1 MARLTWSI
9 KHYQDL
15 NMLKKAISQV
25 QLREW
30 QLEINDISAE
40 FRLTIMFY
48 QINAENSIEA
58 ICTSQGIDDNTQRQ
72 HQDSL
77 LQHLKAADAQSV
89 QTVDKHVTVY
99 HQPIRS
105 SKGHIIG
112 VITFSDK
119 AIEPSQQTLF
129 KPLSAMQ
136 TRIADMLSN
145 AIRYYINSL
154 AVDPN
159 ASESVS
165 LDVDLQSFIDAFDEH
180 MWVKDANGHY
190 VACNKSVERA
200 WRKSTEQIVG
210 KTDFD
215 LFDQRTANEF
225 IESDK
230 LAISNGSTVVVS
242 ECEEVDVNFNKVW
255 LETIKAPIYNT
266 QGQLT
271 GVIGMTR
278 NIAKHKEAQDQLILA
293 ANVFQNAV
301 EGVVITDSN
310 GNITEINQAFTD
322 ITGYSREEVIGQNPR
337 MLSSGRH
344 PKSFF
349 ERLWN
354 TLLVQGK
361 WHGEIWNRRK
371 HGAIFPQAITISAVF
386 DKLNIIQYYV
396 AVFADIS
403 AQKQNEEK
411 LKNLAYF
418 DPLTQLPNRMQF
430 MSLLEQEVNHSH
442 RAKKQLAIVF
452 LDIDFFKHINDSLG
466 HVIGDEILVEL
477 AKRLSYALS
486 DFDVLARLSGDE
498 FVVMLPSIMGTDSV
512 TSSVDRI
519 RSVFERPFILDNTQ
533 SVRLTAS
540 MGVAIYPSDGDDHD
554 SLLRNADAAMHRAK
568 LDGRNNYAFYTES
581 MTKQAVAQLKLQ
593 TALHQALVNEDFYLV
608 YQPKLKLSDLSPSG
622 FEALIR
628 WSDPVYG
635 YISPA
640 EFIPLAEKIGLIWD
654 IGLWVLKAAC
664 LQGVEWL
671 TQGKMFERISVNVA
685 SLQLQRNDFVD
696 KVRSIL
702 LETGLPA
709 KHLELEVTES
719 CMMNDPD
726 AIIRDLKLLG
736 AMGIALS
743 IDDFGTGY
751 SSLNYLK
758 KLPIDKLKIDQSFVR
773 DIPHDANNTAIAKAV
788 IALGHA
794 LNLQIIA
801 EGVETIDQAD
811 FLRLNGCDLVQGYLY
826 SKPRLP
832 QDLNEF
838 LPIFH
843 NRINLATDIKLK

>member
-1 MARLTWSI
+1 
-9 KHYQDL
+9 
-15 NMLKKAISQV
+15 MLKKAISQA

-40 FRLTIMFY
+40 FRLAIIFY
-48 QINAENSIEA
+48 QANIELSIDV
-58 ICTSQGIDDNTQRQ
+58 ICTSQNIDKNTQQQ
-72 HQDSL
+72 HESSV
-77 LQHLKAADAQSV
+77 LQHLKA
-89 QTVDKHVTVY
+89 TLTHNVTTLDQHSCVY
-99 HQPIRS
+99 HKLIRS
-105 SKGHIIG
+105 AQGTIIG
-112 VITFSDK
+112 VISFSTQ
-119 AIEPSQQTLF
+119 EMQPSEEVLSQA
-129 KPLSAMQ
+129 LSAMQ
-136 TRIADMLSN
+136 IRIADMLSN
-145 AIRYYINSL
+145 AIRYYISSL
-154 AVDPN
+154 TIDSH
-159 ASESVS
+159 ASKPVS
-165 LDVDLQSFIDAFDEH
+165 LDVDLQSFIDAFEEH
-180 MWVKDANGHY
+180 IWVKDTNGQY
-190 VACNKSVERA
+190 VSCNKSVERA
-200 WRKSTEQIVG
+200 WRKSKEQILG

-230 LAISNGSTVVVS
+230 LAINSGASVVVS

-255 LETIKAPIYNT
+255 LETIKAPISNA
-266 QGQLT
+266 QGKLT

-278 NIAKHKEAQDQLILA
+278 NIAKHKEAEEQLILA
-293 ANVFQNAV
+293 ASVFQNAV
-301 EGVVITDSN
+301 EGVVITNSD
-310 GNITEINQAFTD
+310 GNITEVNQAFTD
-322 ITGYSREEVIGQNPR
+322 ITGYSREEVLGKNPR
-337 MLSSGRH
+337 LLNSGRH

-371 HGAIFPQAITISAVF
+371 HGAIFPQKITISAVL
-386 DKLNIIQYYV
+386 DKQNIIQYYV

-498 FVVMLPSIMGTDSV
+498 FVIMLPSIMGTDSV
-512 TSSVDRI
+512 TSSIDRI
-519 RSVFERPFILDNTQ
+519 RSVFERPFILDNAQ

-554 SLLRNADAAMHRAK
+554 SLLRNADSAMHRAK

-581 MTKQAVAQLKLQ
+581 MTKQAAEQLKLQ
-593 TALHQALVNEDFYLV
+593 TALHQALVNEDFYLM
-608 YQPKLKLSDLSPSG
+608 YQPKVKLSDLKPNG

-628 WSDPVYG
+628 WHDTALG
-635 YISPA
+635 QISPA

-654 IGLWVLKAAC
+654 IGLWVLKTAC

-671 TQGKMFERISVNVA
+671 TQGKTFERISVNVA

-773 DIPHDANNTAIAKAV
+773 DIPHDTNNTAIAKAV

-801 EGVETIDQAD
+801 EGVETVEQAD

-838 LPIFH
+838 LPTIR
-843 NRINLATDIKLK
+843 NSNLPNEIKVK

>member
-1 MARLTWSI
+1 MLT
-9 KHYQDL
+9 
-15 NMLKKAISQV
+15 KAISQA

-30 QLEINDISAE
+30 QQEINDISAE
-40 FRLTIMFY
+40 FRLTVTFS
-48 QINAENSIEA
+48 QINITDHRVQD
-58 ICTSQGIDDNTQRQ
+58 ICISQSADERTRQQ
-72 HQDSL
+72 HQISL
-77 LQHLKAADAQSV
+77 LQHLCLIP
-89 QTVDKHVTVY
+89 TVTASDGQNAKVY
-99 HQPIRS
+99 HQLIRDQHGYVLAALSFS
-105 SKGHIIG
+105 SINHNLNKPELFQEL
-112 VITFSDK
+112 T
-119 AIEPSQQTLF
+119 AI
-129 KPLSAMQ
+129 Q
-136 TRIADMLSN
+136 TRIADMLSS
-145 AIRYYINSL
+145 AIRVYVQNIDL
-154 AVDPN
+154 EIKHDQQVTH
-159 ASESVS
+159 
-165 LDVDLQSFIDAFDEH
+165 DVDVQAFIDAFDEH
-180 MWVKDANGHY
+180 VWIKNTQSIY
-190 VACNKSVERA
+190 IACNKSVERA
-200 WRKSTEQIVG
+200 WRKSKEQIVG

-215 LFDQRTANEF
+215 LFDQRTAEQF
-225 IESDK
+225 LESDK
-230 LAISNGSTVVVS
+230 LAIDTGSTVVVS

-255 LETIKAPIYNT
+255 LETIKAPVFNA
-266 QGQLT
+266 QGELT

-301 EGVVITDSN
+301 EGVVITDSD

-322 ITGYSREEVIGQNPR
+322 ITGYSREEVLGQNPR
-337 MLSSGRH
+337 MLRSGRH

-349 ERLWN
+349 DKLWN

-386 DKLNIIQYYV
+386 DKQNIIQYYV

-403 AQKQNEEK
+403 TQKQNEEK

-442 RAKKQLAIVF
+442 RAKKQLAVVF

-466 HVIGDEILVEL
+466 HVMGDEILVEL
-477 AKRLSYALS
+477 GKRLSYALS

-498 FVVMLPSIMGTDSV
+498 FVVMLPNIMSTDYV
-512 TSSVDRI
+512 TSTLDRI
-519 RSVFERPFILDNTQ
+519 RSVFELPFILDNAQ

-540 MGVAIYPSDGDDHD
+540 MGISIYPSDGDDHD

-568 LDGRNNYAFYTES
+568 HDGRNNYAFYTES
-581 MTKQAVAQLKLQ
+581 MTKQAIVQIKLQ
-593 TALHQALVNEDFYLV
+593 TALHQALINEDFYLV
-608 YQPKLKLSDLSPSG
+608 YQPKLALSDLSTCG

-628 WSDPVYG
+628 WHDSILGD
-635 YISPA
+635 ISPG
-640 EFIPLAEKIGLIWD
+640 EFIPIAEKIGLIWD
-654 IGLWVLKAAC
+654 IGLWVLKTAC
-664 LQGVEWL
+664 LQGVAWL
-671 TQGKMFERISVNVA
+671 TQGKSFERISVNVA
-685 SLQLQRNDFVD
+685 SLQLQRSDFVE
-696 KVRSIL
+696 KVRLIL

-719 CMMNDPD
+719 CMMHDPD

-773 DIPHDANNTAIAKAV
+773 DIPHDSNNTAIAKAV

-801 EGVETIDQAD
+801 EGVETQAQAD
-811 FLRLNGCDLVQGYLY
+811 FLRINGCDFAQGYLY

-832 QDLNEF
+832 DALADF
-838 LPIFH
+838 LPPV
-843 NRINLATDIKLK
+843 AGVSP

>member
-1 MARLTWSI
+1 
-9 KHYQDL
+9 
-15 NMLKKAISQV
+15 MLKEAISQT

-30 QLEINDISAE
+30 QQEINDISAE
-40 FRLTIMFY
+40 FRLTITFD
-48 QINAENSIEA
+48 QIDVTAHRLQA
-58 ICTSQGIDDNTQRQ
+58 ICISQNAKERTCQQ
-72 HQDSL
+72 HQISL
-77 LQHLKAADAQSV
+77 LQYINAASD
-89 QTVDKHVTVY
+89 HVESSLPCSEVY
-99 HQPIRS
+99 HQLIRDEHGLLLAGLS
-105 SKGHIIG
+105 
-112 VITFSDK
+112 FSAVNEDLGK
-119 AIEPSQQTLF
+119 PELF
-129 KPLSAMQ
+129 APLSAIQ
-136 TRIADMLSN
+136 IRIADMLSN
-145 AIRYYINSL
+145 AIRVYLSSIDLGDHAN
-154 AVDPN
+154 VN
-159 ASESVS
+159 VTH
-165 LDVDLQSFIDAFDEH
+165 DVDLQAFIDAFDEH
-180 MWVKDANGHY
+180 IWIKNLDGFY
-190 VACNKSVERA
+190 IACNKSVERA
-200 WRKSTEQIVG
+200 WRKSKQQIVG
-210 KTDFD
+210 KNDHD
-215 LFDQRTANEF
+215 LFDTRTATAF
-225 IESDK
+225 IEGDK
-230 LAISNGSTVVVS
+230 LAINTGSTVVVS
-242 ECEEVDVNFNKVW
+242 ECEEVDANYNKVW
-255 LETIKAPIYNT
+255 LETIKAPVKDE

-271 GVIGMTR
+271 GVLGMTR
-278 NIAKHKEAQDQLILA
+278 NIAEHKEAQEQLILA

-301 EGVVITDSN
+301 EGVVITDKD
-310 GNITEINQAFTD
+310 GNITDINQAFTD
-322 ITGYSREEVIGQNPR
+322 ITGYRRDEVLGQNPNI
-337 MLSSGRH
+337 LSSGRH

-371 HGAIFPQAITISAVF
+371 HGAIFPQSITISAVF

-403 AQKQNEEK
+403 VQKQNEEK

-430 MSLLEQEVNHSH
+430 MSLVEQELNHSN
-442 RAKKQLAIVF
+442 RAKKQLAILF

-477 AKRLSYALS
+477 SKRLSYALS

-498 FVVMLPSIMGTDSV
+498 FVVMLPGIMSTDSV

-519 RSVFERPFILDNTQ
+519 RSVFERPFILDNAQ

-581 MTKQAVAQLKLQ
+581 MTKQAVEQLKLQ
-593 TALHQALVNEDFYLV
+593 TALHHALANEDFYLV
-608 YQPKLKLSDLSPSG
+608 YQPKLTLKDLSPCG

-628 WSDPVYG
+628 WHDPILG
-635 YISPA
+635 DISPA

-671 TQGKMFERISVNVA
+671 TEGKTFERISVNVA

-696 KVRSIL
+696 KVRQIL
-702 LETGLPA
+702 LETGLPT

-719 CMMNDPD
+719 CMMHNPE
-726 AIIRDLKLLG
+726 AMIHDLKLLG
-736 AMGIALS
+736 TMGIALS

-758 KLPIDKLKIDQSFVR
+758 RLPIDKLKIDQSFVG
-773 DIPHDANNTAIAKAV
+773 DIPHDVNNTAIAKAV

-801 EGVETIDQAD
+801 EGVETEEQAE
-811 FLRLNGCDLVQGYLY
+811 FLRRNGCDLAQGYLY
-826 SKPRLP
+826 SRPRLP
-832 QDLNEF
+832 DSVTEF
-838 LPIFH
+838 LPLV
-843 NRINLATDIKLK
+843 NGIK

>member
-1 MARLTWSI
+1 
-9 KHYQDL
+9 
-15 NMLKKAISQV
+15 MLKKAISPA

-40 FRLTIMFY
+40 FRLVIMFS
-48 QINAENSIEA
+48 QINADNSIEA
-58 ICTSQGIDDNTQRQ
+58 ICTSQSIDENTQLQ
-72 HQDSL
+72 HEASL
-77 LQHLKAADAQSV
+77 LQHIKASHTHNV
-89 QTVDKHVTVY
+89 SPVDQHTSVY
-99 HQPIRS
+99 HQLIRS
-105 SKGHIIG
+105 YQGHLIG
-112 VITFSDK
+112 VISFSANDIK
-119 AIEPSQQTLF
+119 ISEALLF
-129 KPLSAMQ
+129 QALSAIQ

-145 AIRYYINSL
+145 AIRYYISSL
-154 AVDPN
+154 TIDSN
-159 ASESVS
+159 APEPVS
-165 LDVDLQSFIDAFDEH
+165 LDIDLQSFIDAFDEH
-180 MWVKDANGHY
+180 MWVKDANGQY

-200 WRKSTEQIVG
+200 WRKSKDQIVG

-215 LFDQRTANEF
+215 LFDQLTADEF

-230 LAISNGSTVVVS
+230 LAISTGSTVVVS
-242 ECEEVDVNFNKVW
+242 ECEEVDINFNKVW
-255 LETIKAPIYNT
+255 LETIKAPICNA

-271 GVIGMTR
+271 GIIGMTR
-278 NIAKHKEAQDQLILA
+278 NIAKHKEAQDQLLLA

-301 EGVVITDSN
+301 EGVVITDRD

-322 ITGYSREEVIGQNPR
+322 ITGYSREEVLGQNPR
-337 MLSSGRH
+337 ILSSGRH
-344 PKSFF
+344 PQSFF

-354 TLLVQGK
+354 TLIVQGK

-371 HGAIFPQAITISAVF
+371 HGDIFPQAITISAVF
-386 DKLNIIQYYV
+386 DKRNIIQYYV
-396 AVFADIS
+396 AVFADIT

-442 RAKKQLAIVF
+442 RSKKQLAIIF

-486 DFDVLARLSGDE
+486 EFDLLARLSGDE
-498 FVVMLPSIMGTDSV
+498 FAVMLPSIMGTDSV

-519 RSVFERPFILDNTQ
+519 RSVFERPFILNNAQ

-581 MTKQAVAQLKLQ
+581 MTKQAVVQLKLQ
-593 TALHQALVNEDFYLV
+593 TALHQALANNEFYLV
-608 YQPKLKLSDLSPSG
+608 YQPKLTLSDLTPSG

-628 WSDPVYG
+628 WCDPVLG
-635 YISPA
+635 QISPA

-654 IGLWVLKAAC
+654 IGLWVLTAAC

-671 TQGKMFERISVNVA
+671 TQGKTFERISVNVA
-685 SLQLQRNDFVD
+685 SLQLQRSDFVA

-719 CMMNDPD
+719 CMMVDPD
-726 AIIRDLKLLG
+726 AVIRDLKLLG

-773 DIPHDANNTAIAKAV
+773 DIPHDPNNTAIAKAV

-801 EGVETIDQAD
+801 EGVETIEQAD
-811 FLRLNGCDLVQGYLY
+811 FLRLNGCDLAQGYLY

-832 QDLNEF
+832 DELNEF
-838 LPIFH
+838 LPM
-843 NRINLATDIKLK
+843 IKDWQKV

>member
-1 MARLTWSI
+1 MFKEAS
-9 KHYQDL
+9 
-15 NMLKKAISQV
+15 SQSA
-25 QLREW
+25 LREW
-30 QLEINDISAE
+30 QQEVNDISAE
-40 FRLTIMFY
+40 FRLTIT
-48 QINAENSIEA
+48 INDIITADHRFQEV
-58 ICTSQGIDDNTQRQ
+58 CFSQGCSERIRQQ
-72 HQDSL
+72 HQMSL
-77 LQHLKAADAQSV
+77 LQYINAATFEHASTLPQENSKAD
-89 QTVDKHVTVY
+89 VY
-99 HQPIRS
+99 HQLVRDQA
-105 SKGHIIG
+105 GHI
-112 VITFSDK
+112 VMALSFSAVNHDLDK
-119 AIEPSQQTLF
+119 PEMFQALTAVQI
-129 KPLSAMQ
+129 
-136 TRIADMLSN
+136 RIADMLSS
-145 AIRYYINSL
+145 AVRASL
-154 AVDPN
+154 T
-159 ASESVS
+159 S
-165 LDVDLQSFIDAFDEH
+165 VDLQNKQPENVIHSVDVQAFINAFDEH
-180 MWVKDANGHY
+180 IWIKNTDGIY
-190 VACNKSVERA
+190 IGCNKSVERA
-200 WRKSTEQIVG
+200 WRKSADQIVG
-210 KTDFD
+210 KSDFD
-215 LFDQRTANEF
+215 LFDPRTATLF
-225 IESDK
+225 IEGDK
-230 LAISNGSTVVVS
+230 LAIDTGAAVVVS
-242 ECEEVDVNFNKVW
+242 ECEEVDLNSNKVW
-255 LETIKAPIYNT
+255 LETIKAPVYDP

-278 NIAKHKEAQDQLILA
+278 NIAKHKEAQEQLMLA

-301 EGVVITDSN
+301 EGVVITDTY

-322 ITGYSREEVIGQNPR
+322 ITGYSREEVLGQNPR
-337 MLSSGRH
+337 ILSSGRH

-386 DKLNIIQYYV
+386 DKQNIIQYYV

-430 MSLLEQEVNHSH
+430 MSLLEQELIHSN
-442 RAKKQLAIVF
+442 RAKKQLAILF

-519 RSVFERPFILDNTQ
+519 RSVFERPFILDNAQ

-540 MGVAIYPSDGDDHD
+540 IGVAIYPSDGDDHD

-593 TALHQALVNEDFYLV
+593 TALHQAIANDDFYLV
-608 YQPKLKLSDLSPSG
+608 YQPKLKLDDLTPYG

-628 WSDPVYG
+628 WHDPILG
-635 YISPA
+635 DISPG
-640 EFIPLAEKIGLIWD
+640 EFIPLAEKIGLIWG
-654 IGLWVLKAAC
+654 IGLWVLKTAC

-671 TQGKMFERISVNVA
+671 TQGKYFDRISVNVA
-685 SLQLQRNDFVD
+685 SLQIQRSDFVEQ
-696 KVRSIL
+696 VRLIL

-719 CMMNDPD
+719 CMMHDPD

-773 DIPHDANNTAIAKAV
+773 DIPHDSNNTAIAKAV

-801 EGVETIDQAD
+801 EGVETQAQAD
-811 FLRLNGCDLVQGYLY
+811 FLRVNGCDLAQGYLY

-832 QDLNEF
+832 EALADF
-838 LPIFH
+838 LPPV
-843 NRINLATDIKLK
+843 ASMKSKK

>member
-1 MARLTWSI
+1 
-9 KHYQDL
+9 
-15 NMLKKAISQV
+15 MLKKAISQA

-40 FRLTIMFY
+40 FRLAIIFY
-48 QINAENSIEA
+48 QANIELSIDV
-58 ICTSQGIDDNTQRQ
+58 ICTSQNIDKNTQQQ
-72 HQDSL
+72 HESSV
-77 LQHLKAADAQSV
+77 LQHLKA
-89 QTVDKHVTVY
+89 TLTHNVTTLDQHSCVY
-99 HQPIRS
+99 HKLIRS
-105 SKGHIIG
+105 AQGTIIG
-112 VITFSDK
+112 VISFSTQEK
-119 AIEPSQQTLF
+119 PPSEEVLSQA
-129 KPLSAMQ
+129 LSAMQ
-136 TRIADMLSN
+136 IRIADMLSN
-145 AIRYYINSL
+145 AIRYYISSL
-154 AVDPN
+154 TIDSHAIKP
-159 ASESVS
+159 VS
-165 LDVDLQSFIDAFDEH
+165 LDVDLQSFIDAFEEH
-180 MWVKDANGHY
+180 IWVKDTNGQY
-190 VACNKSVERA
+190 VSCNKSVERA
-200 WRKSTEQIVG
+200 WRKSKEQILG

-230 LAISNGSTVVVS
+230 LAINSGASVVVS

-255 LETIKAPIYNT
+255 LETIKAPISNA
-266 QGQLT
+266 QGKLT

-278 NIAKHKEAQDQLILA
+278 NIAKHKEAEEQLILA
-293 ANVFQNAV
+293 ASVFQNAV
-301 EGVVITDSN
+301 EGVVITNSD
-310 GNITEINQAFTD
+310 GNITEVNQAFTD
-322 ITGYSREEVIGQNPR
+322 ITGYSREEVLGKNPR
-337 MLSSGRH
+337 LLNSGRH

-371 HGAIFPQAITISAVF
+371 HGAIFPQKITISAVL
-386 DKLNIIQYYV
+386 DKQNIIQYYV

-498 FVVMLPSIMGTDSV
+498 FVIMLPSIMGTDSV
-512 TSSVDRI
+512 TSSIDRI
-519 RSVFERPFILDNTQ
+519 RSVFERPFILDNSQ

-554 SLLRNADAAMHRAK
+554 SLLRNADSAMHRAK

-581 MTKQAVAQLKLQ
+581 MTKQAAEQLKLQ
-593 TALHQALVNEDFYLV
+593 TALHQALVNEDFYLM
-608 YQPKLKLSDLSPSG
+608 YQPKVKLSDLKPNG

-628 WSDPVYG
+628 WHDKALG
-635 YISPA
+635 QISPA

-654 IGLWVLKAAC
+654 IGLWVLKTAC

-671 TQGKMFERISVNVA
+671 TQGKTFERISVNVA

-773 DIPHDANNTAIAKAV
+773 DIPHDTNNTAIAKAV

-801 EGVETIDQAD
+801 EGVETVEQAD

-838 LPIFH
+838 LPTIR
-843 NRINLATDIKLK
+843 NSNLPNEIKVK

>member
-1 MARLTWSI
+1 
-9 KHYQDL
+9 
-15 NMLKKAISQV
+15 MLKEAISQS

-30 QLEINDISAE
+30 QQEINDISAE
-40 FRLTIMFY
+40 FRLTITFN
-48 QINAENSIEA
+48 QINTAVHRLEDLCI
-58 ICTSQGIDDNTQRQ
+58 SQGATDRTRQQ
-72 HQDSL
+72 HQISL
-77 LQHLKAADAQSV
+77 LQYINVAINNEHQGNTAK
-89 QTVDKHVTVY
+89 VDIY
-99 HQPIRS
+99 HQLIRDS
-105 SKGHIIG
+105 EGHILAALS
-112 VITFSDK
+112 FSAVNHALDK
-119 AIEPSQQTLF
+119 PDMFQA
-129 KPLSAMQ
+129 LSAIQ
-136 TRIADMLSN
+136 IRIADMLSS
-145 AIRYYINSL
+145 AIRTYINSSDL
-154 AVDPN
+154 GIKHSPGITHTVDVQ
-159 ASESVS
+159 A
-165 LDVDLQSFIDAFDEH
+165 FINAFDEH
-180 MWVKDANGHY
+180 IWIKNIHGIY
-190 VACNKSVERA
+190 IGCNRSVERA
-200 WRKSTEQIVG
+200 WRKSTDQIVG
-210 KTDFD
+210 KSDFD
-215 LFDQRTANEF
+215 LFDQRTAEAF
-225 IESDK
+225 TESDK
-230 LAISNGSTVVVS
+230 LAIETGATVVVS
-242 ECEEVDVNFNKVW
+242 ECEEVDLNFNKVW
-255 LETIKAPIYNT
+255 LETIKAPIYDA
-266 QGQLT
+266 QDQLI
-271 GVIGMTR
+271 GVIGMSR
-278 NIAKHKEAQDQLILA
+278 NIAKHKEAEEQLILA

-301 EGVVITDSN
+301 EGVVITDSD

-322 ITGYSREEVIGQNPR
+322 ITGYNREEVIGRNPS

-371 HGAIFPQAITISAVF
+371 YGAIFPQSITISAVF
-386 DKLNIIQYYV
+386 DKQNIIQYYV

-418 DPLTQLPNRMQF
+418 DALTQLPNRMQF
-430 MSLLEQEVNHSH
+430 MSLVEQELNHSN
-442 RAKKQLAIVF
+442 RAKKQLAILF

-466 HVIGDEILVEL
+466 HVIGDEILIEL

-512 TSSVDRI
+512 TSSIDKI
-519 RSVFERPFILDNTQ
+519 RSVFERPFILDNAQ

-540 MGVAIYPSDGDDHD
+540 MGVAIYPSDGGDHD

-593 TALHQALVNEDFYLV
+593 TAMHQAIANDDFYLV
-608 YQPKLKLSDLSPSG
+608 YQPKLKLDDLTPCG
-622 FEALIR
+622 FEALMR
-628 WSDPVYG
+628 WHDPILG
-635 YISPA
+635 DISPG
-640 EFIPLAEKIGLIWD
+640 EFIPLAEKIGLIWGM
-654 IGLWVLKAAC
+654 GLWVLKTAC

-671 TQGKMFERISVNVA
+671 TQGKTFERISVNVA
-685 SLQLQRNDFVD
+685 SLQIQRSDFVEQ
-696 KVRSIL
+696 VRRIL

-719 CMMNDPD
+719 CMMHDPET
-726 AIIRDLKLLG
+726 IIRDLKLLG

-773 DIPHDANNTAIAKAV
+773 DIPHDSNNTAIAKAV

-801 EGVETIDQAD
+801 EGVETQAQAD
-811 FLRLNGCDLVQGYLY
+811 FLRANGCDLAQGYLY

-832 QDLNEF
+832 DALVDF
-838 LPIFH
+838 LP
-843 NRINLATDIKLK
+843 LMADMKP

>member
-1 MARLTWSI
+1 
-9 KHYQDL
+9 
-15 NMLKKAISQV
+15 MLKTAISQS

-30 QLEINDISAE
+30 QQEINDISAE
-40 FRLTIMFY
+40 FRLTVTFN
-48 QINAENSIEA
+48 QLNTRDHRFEA
-58 ICTSQGIDDNTQRQ
+58 LCISQSTPERVCQQ
-72 HQDSL
+72 HKISL
-77 LQHLKAADAQSV
+77 LQYINADLEKHTQDS
-89 QTVDKHVTVY
+89 TTPEVDIH
-99 HQPIRS
+99 HQLIRS
-105 SKGHIIG
+105 KEGHIIAALS
-112 VITFSDK
+112 FSAVNHDLDK
-119 AIEPSQQTLF
+119 LGLF
-129 KPLSAMQ
+129 QPLSAIQ
-136 TRIADMLSN
+136 VRIADMLSN
-145 AIRYYINSL
+145 AICVYVNSSDL
-154 AVDPN
+154 DIKSDTGISHAVDVQ
-159 ASESVS
+159 A
-165 LDVDLQSFIDAFDEH
+165 FINAFDEH
-180 MWVKDANGHY
+180 IWIKDLHGIY
-190 VACNKSVERA
+190 IGCNKSVERA
-200 WRKSTEQIVG
+200 WRKTTDQIVG
-210 KTDFD
+210 KSDFD
-215 LFDQRTANEF
+215 LFDKRTADSFVEG
-225 IESDK
+225 DK
-230 LAISNGSTVVVS
+230 LAIETGTTVVVS
-242 ECEEVDVNFNKVW
+242 ECEEVDLHFNKVW
-255 LETIKAPIYNT
+255 LETIKAPIHDD
-266 QGQLT
+266 QGQPI

-278 NIAKHKEAQDQLILA
+278 NIAKHKEAQEQLVLA

-301 EGVVITDSN
+301 EGVVITDSD

-322 ITGYSREEVIGQNPR
+322 ITGYSREEVMGKNPSI
-337 MLSSGRH
+337 LSSGRH

-386 DKLNIIQYYV
+386 DKQNIIQYYV

-403 AQKQNEEK
+403 VQKQNEEK

-430 MSLLEQEVNHSH
+430 MSLVEQELSHSN
-442 RAKKQLAIVF
+442 RAKKQLAIIF

-486 DFDVLARLSGDE
+486 DYDVLARLSGDE
-498 FVVMLPSIMGTDSV
+498 FVVMLPSISGTDSV
-512 TSSVDRI
+512 TSSVDRL
-519 RSVFERPFILDNTQ
+519 RSVFERPFILDNAQ

-593 TALHQALVNEDFYLV
+593 TALHQAMAHDDFYLV
-608 YQPKLKLSDLSPSG
+608 YQPKLTLKDNTTCG

-628 WSDPVYG
+628 WHDPVLG
-635 YISPA
+635 DISPG
-640 EFIPLAEKIGLIWD
+640 EFIPLAEKIGLIWG
-654 IGLWVLKAAC
+654 IGLWVLKTAC

-671 TQGKMFERISVNVA
+671 TQGKSFERISVNVA
-685 SLQLQRNDFVD
+685 SLQLNRSDFVD
-696 KVRSIL
+696 QVRLIL

-719 CMMNDPD
+719 CMMHDPD

-773 DIPHDANNTAIAKAV
+773 DIPHDSNNTAIAKAV

-801 EGVETIDQAD
+801 EGVETQAQAD
-811 FLRLNGCDLVQGYLY
+811 FLRENGCDLAQGYLY
-826 SKPRLP
+826 SKPLLP
-832 QDLNEF
+832 SALEAF
-838 LPIFH
+838 LPLVSEH
-843 NRINLATDIKLK
+843 KA

>member
-1 MARLTWSI
+1 
-9 KHYQDL
+9 
-15 NMLKKAISQV
+15 MLAKAISQV

-30 QLEINDISAE
+30 QQEINDISAE
-40 FRLTIMFY
+40 FRLTVTFS
-48 QINAENSIEA
+48 QINITDHRVQD
-58 ICTSQGIDDNTQRQ
+58 ICISQGADERTHKQ
-72 HQDSL
+72 HQISL
-77 LQHLKAADAQSV
+77 LQHLCLIPA
-89 QTVDKHVTVY
+89 VTTSDSQNAKVY
-99 HQPIRS
+99 HQIIRDQQGYVLAALSFS
-105 SKGHIIG
+105 SINHNL
-112 VITFSDK
+112 DK
-119 AIEPSQQTLF
+119 PELFQELTAI
-129 KPLSAMQ
+129 Q
-136 TRIADMLSN
+136 TRIADMLSS
-145 AIRYYINSL
+145 AIRVYVQNLDLNIKHDQR
-154 AVDPN
+154 VTH
-159 ASESVS
+159 
-165 LDVDLQSFIDAFDEH
+165 DVDVQAFIDAFDEH
-180 MWVKDANGHY
+180 VWIKNPQGIY
-190 VACNKSVERA
+190 IACNKSVERA
-200 WRKSTEQIVG
+200 WRKSKEQIVG

-215 LFDQRTANEF
+215 LFDQRTAEQF

-230 LAISNGSTVVVS
+230 LAVDTGSTVVVS

-255 LETIKAPIYNT
+255 LETIKAPVFNA
-266 QGQLT
+266 QGELT
-271 GVIGMTR
+271 GIIGMTR

-301 EGVVITDSN
+301 EGVVITDSE
-310 GNITEINQAFTD
+310 GNITEVNQAFTD
-322 ITGYSREEVIGQNPR
+322 ITGYSRAEVLGQNPR
-337 MLSSGRH
+337 MLRSGRH

-349 ERLWN
+349 DKLWN

-371 HGAIFPQAITISAVF
+371 QGAIFPQAITISAVF
-386 DKLNIIQYYV
+386 DKQNIIQYYV

-442 RAKKQLAIVF
+442 RAKKQLAVVF

-466 HVIGDEILVEL
+466 HVMGDEILVEL

-486 DFDVLARLSGDE
+486 EFDVLARLSGDE
-498 FVVMLPSIMGTDSV
+498 FVVMLPSIMGTDYV
-512 TSSVDRI
+512 TSALDRI
-519 RSVFERPFILDNTQ
+519 RSVFELPFILDNAQ

-540 MGVAIYPSDGDDHD
+540 MGISIYPSDGDDHD

-568 LDGRNNYAFYTES
+568 QYGRNNYAFYTES
-581 MTKQAVAQLKLQ
+581 MTKQAIVQIKLQ
-593 TALHQALVNEDFYLV
+593 TALHQALINEDFYLV
-608 YQPKLKLSDLSPSG
+608 YQPKLALNDLSTCG

-628 WSDPVYG
+628 WHDPVLG
-635 YISPA
+635 NISPG
-640 EFIPLAEKIGLIWD
+640 EFIPIAEKIGLIWD
-654 IGLWVLKAAC
+654 IGLWVLRAAC
-664 LQGVEWL
+664 LQGVAWL
-671 TQGKMFERISVNVA
+671 TQGKSFERISVNVA
-685 SLQLQRNDFVD
+685 SLQLQRSDFVD
-696 KVRSIL
+696 KVRLIL

-726 AIIRDLKLLG
+726 AIIRDLKLFG

-773 DIPHDANNTAIAKAV
+773 DIPDEPNNTAIAKAV

-801 EGVETIDQAD
+801 EGVETQAQAD
-811 FLRLNGCDLVQGYLY
+811 FLRTNGCDFAQGFLY

-832 QDLNEF
+832 DALDDF
-838 LPIFH
+838 LP
-843 NRINLATDIKLK
+843 LVGGGKS

>member
-1 MARLTWSI
+1 
-9 KHYQDL
+9 
-15 NMLKKAISQV
+15 MLKKAISPA

-40 FRLTIMFY
+40 FRLVIIFY

-58 ICTSQGIDDNTQRQ
+58 ICASQNIDNNTQLQ
-72 HQDSL
+72 HEASL
-77 LQHLKAADAQSV
+77 LSHVKATQTHSVKAVDQH
-89 QTVDKHVTVY
+89 TNVY
-99 HQPIRS
+99 HQFIRS
-105 SKGHIIG
+105 SQGHIIG
-112 VITFSDK
+112 VISFS
-119 AIEPSQQTLF
+119 AQNIELSEAALF
-129 KPLSAMQ
+129 QPLSAIQ

-145 AIRYYINSL
+145 AIRSYINAL
-154 AVDPN
+154 TIAPTVNNP
-159 ASESVS
+159 VS
-165 LDVDLQSFIDAFDEH
+165 LNVDLQSFIDAFDEH
-180 MWVKDANGHY
+180 IWVKDPQGLY
-190 VACNKSVERA
+190 VACNNSVGRA
-200 WRKSTEQIVG
+200 WRKSKDQIVG
-210 KTDFD
+210 KTDVD
-215 LFDQRTANEF
+215 LFDHRTADEF
-225 IESDK
+225 IEGDK
-230 LAISNGSTVVVS
+230 LAIDAGSTVIVS
-242 ECEEVDVNFNKVW
+242 ECQDIDVNFNKVW
-255 LETIKAPIYNT
+255 LETIKVPMHNA

-278 NIAKHKEAQDQLILA
+278 NIAKHKEAEEQLLLA
-293 ANVFQNAV
+293 ANVFQNAT
-301 EGVVITDSN
+301 EGVIITDSD

-322 ITGYSREEVIGQNPR
+322 ITGYSREEVLGQNPSI
-337 MLSSGRH
+337 LSSGRH
-344 PKSFF
+344 PKRFF

-430 MSLLEQEVNHSH
+430 MSLLEQEVNHAQ
-442 RAKKQLAIVF
+442 RARKQLAIIF

-466 HVIGDEILVEL
+466 HVIGDEILIEL
-477 AKRLSYALS
+477 GKRLSYALS
-486 DFDVLARLSGDE
+486 DFDVLARFSGDE
-498 FVVMLPSIMGTDSV
+498 FAVMLPSIMGSDSV

-519 RSVFERPFILDNTQ
+519 RSVFERPFLLDNSQ
-533 SVRLTAS
+533 SVHLTAS

-568 LDGRNNYAFYTES
+568 SDGRNNYAFYTES

-593 TALHQALVNEDFYLV
+593 TALHQALANEEFYLV
-608 YQPKLKLSDLSPSG
+608 YQPKLKLSDLTPSG

-628 WSDPVYG
+628 WCDPVLG
-635 YISPA
+635 QISPA

-654 IGLWVLKAAC
+654 IGLWVLKTAC

-671 TQGKMFERISVNVA
+671 TQGKPFERIAVNVA
-685 SLQLQRNDFVD
+685 SLQLQRNDFVA
-696 KVRSIL
+696 KVRAIL

-719 CMMNDPD
+719 CMMIDPD
-726 AIIRDLKLLG
+726 AVIRDLKLLG
-736 AMGIALS
+736 TMGIALS
-743 IDDFGTGY
+743 IDDFGTGF

-758 KLPIDKLKIDQSFVR
+758 KLPIDTLKIDQSFVR
-773 DIPHDANNTAIAKAV
+773 DIPHDPNNTVIAKAV

-794 LNLQIIA
+794 LNLHIIA
-801 EGVETIDQAD
+801 EGVETIEQAD
-811 FLRLNGCDLVQGYLY
+811 FLRINGCDLAQGYLY

-832 QDLNEF
+832 EDLNEF
-838 LPIFH
+838 FPMIYDSR
-843 NRINLATDIKLK
+843 NR

>member
-1 MARLTWSI
+1 
-9 KHYQDL
+9 
-15 NMLKKAISQV
+15 MLKKAISQA

-40 FRLTIMFY
+40 FRLAIIFY
-48 QINAENSIEA
+48 QANIELSIDV
-58 ICTSQGIDDNTQRQ
+58 ICTSQNIDKNTQQQ
-72 HQDSL
+72 HESSV
-77 LQHLKAADAQSV
+77 LQHLKA
-89 QTVDKHVTVY
+89 TLTHNVTTLDQHSCVY
-99 HQPIRS
+99 HKLIRS
-105 SKGHIIG
+105 AQGTIIG
-112 VITFSDK
+112 VISFSTQEK
-119 AIEPSQQTLF
+119 PPSEEVLSQA
-129 KPLSAMQ
+129 LSAMQ
-136 TRIADMLSN
+136 IRIADMLSN
-145 AIRYYINSL
+145 AIRYYISSL
-154 AVDPN
+154 TIDSHAIKP
-159 ASESVS
+159 VS
-165 LDVDLQSFIDAFDEH
+165 LDVDLQSFIDAFEEH
-180 MWVKDANGHY
+180 IWVKDTNGQY
-190 VACNKSVERA
+190 VSCNKSVERA
-200 WRKSTEQIVG
+200 WRKSKEQILG

-230 LAISNGSTVVVS
+230 LAINSGASVVVS

-255 LETIKAPIYNT
+255 LETIKAPISNA
-266 QGQLT
+266 QGKLT

-278 NIAKHKEAQDQLILA
+278 NIAKHKEAEEQLILA
-293 ANVFQNAV
+293 ASVFQNAV
-301 EGVVITDSN
+301 EGVVITNSD
-310 GNITEINQAFTD
+310 GNITEVNQAFTD
-322 ITGYSREEVIGQNPR
+322 ITGYSREEVLGKNPR
-337 MLSSGRH
+337 LLNSGRH

-371 HGAIFPQAITISAVF
+371 HGAIFPQKITISAVL
-386 DKLNIIQYYV
+386 DKQNIIQYYV

-498 FVVMLPSIMGTDSV
+498 FVIMLPSIMGTDSV
-512 TSSVDRI
+512 TSSIDRI
-519 RSVFERPFILDNTQ
+519 RSVFERPFILDNSQ

-554 SLLRNADAAMHRAK
+554 SLLRNADSAMHRAK

-581 MTKQAVAQLKLQ
+581 MTKQAAEQLKLQ
-593 TALHQALVNEDFYLV
+593 TALHQALVNEDFYLM
-608 YQPKLKLSDLSPSG
+608 YQPKVKLSDLKPNG

-628 WSDPVYG
+628 WHDTALG
-635 YISPA
+635 QISPA

-654 IGLWVLKAAC
+654 IGLWVLKTAC

-671 TQGKMFERISVNVA
+671 TQGKTFERISVNVA

-773 DIPHDANNTAIAKAV
+773 DIPHDTNNTAIAKAV

-801 EGVETIDQAD
+801 EGVETVEQAD

-838 LPIFH
+838 LPTIR
-843 NRINLATDIKLK
+843 NSNLPNEIKVK

>member
-1 MARLTWSI
+1 
-9 KHYQDL
+9 
-15 NMLKKAISQV
+15 MLKKAISPA

-48 QINAENSIEA
+48 HVNSDNSIEA
-58 ICTSQGIDDNTQRQ
+58 ICTSQNIDEMTQRQ
-72 HQDSL
+72 HDASVL
-77 LQHLKAADAQSV
+77 EHLKATPPNSV
-89 QTVDKHVTVY
+89 KEVDQHTSVY
-99 HQPIRS
+99 HQLIRS
-105 SKGHIIG
+105 PQGHIIG
-112 VITFSDK
+112 VISFS
-119 AIEPSQQTLF
+119 ANNIEPTQATLF
-129 KPLSAMQ
+129 QPLSAMQ
-136 TRIADMLSN
+136 ARIADMLTN
-145 AIRYYINSL
+145 AIRYYISSL
-154 AVDPN
+154 TVDLN
-159 ASESVS
+159 ITESVS
-165 LDVDLQSFIDAFDEH
+165 PGVDLQSFIDAFDEH
-180 MWVKDANGHY
+180 VWVKDASGQY

-200 WRKSTEQIVG
+200 WRKSKEQIVG
-210 KTDFD
+210 KTDVD
-215 LFDQRTANEF
+215 LFDQRTAEEF
-225 IESDK
+225 IEGDK
-230 LAISNGSTVVVS
+230 LAINNGATVVVS
-242 ECEEVDVNFNKVW
+242 ECEEFDINFNKVW
-255 LETIKAPIYNT
+255 LETIKAPILNA
-266 QGQLT
+266 QGHLV

-278 NIAKHKEAQDQLILA
+278 NIAKHKEAEEQLTLA

-301 EGVVITDSN
+301 EGVVITDRD

-337 MLSSGRH
+337 ILSSGRH

-371 HGAIFPQAITISAVF
+371 YGAIFPQAITISAVF
-386 DKLNIIQYYV
+386 DKQNIIQYYV

-430 MSLLEQEVNHSH
+430 MSLLQQEVNHSH

-466 HVIGDEILVEL
+466 HVIGDEVLVEL
-477 AKRLSYALS
+477 ANRLSYALS
-486 DFDVLARLSGDE
+486 DFDALARLSGDE
-498 FVVMLPSIMGTDSV
+498 FVVMLPSITGTDSV

-519 RSVFERPFILDNTQ
+519 RSVFELPFILDNSQ

-608 YQPKLKLSDLSPSG
+608 YQPKLKLSDLTPCG

-628 WSDPVYG
+628 WHDPVFG
-635 YISPA
+635 NISPA

-719 CMMNDPD
+719 CMMIDPD
-726 AIIRDLKLLG
+726 AIIHDLKLLG

-758 KLPIDKLKIDQSFVR
+758 KLPIDTLKIDQSFVR
-773 DIPHDANNTAIAKAV
+773 DIPHDANNTVIAKAV

-801 EGVETIDQAD
+801 EGVETVDQAD
-811 FLRLNGCDLVQGYLY
+811 FLRLNGCDFAQGYLY
-826 SKPRLP
+826 SKPQLP

-838 LPIFH
+838 LPMIR
-843 NRINLATDIKLK
+843 NSINLPTEINLK